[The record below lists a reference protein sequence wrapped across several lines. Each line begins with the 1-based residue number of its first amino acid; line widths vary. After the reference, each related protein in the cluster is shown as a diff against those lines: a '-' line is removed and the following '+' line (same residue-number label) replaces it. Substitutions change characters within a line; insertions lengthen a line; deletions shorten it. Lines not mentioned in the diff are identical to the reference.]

1 MWYVTV
7 NGTKMPTPYRT
18 LSEAI
23 TACNEYRARLG
34 AGIYDTVFDPQ
45 G

>member
-18 LSEAI
+18 LTEALA
-23 TACNEYRARLG
+23 ACDEYRARLG
-34 AGIYDTVFDPQ
+34 SVLCDTVFDSQ